1 MANFTVTASGGFVA
15 PNGTP
20 WTMRGLNA
28 GVQDALQGFGNVLKD
43 YPGLTAIRLNC
54 DSGNDSAASIAQVV
68 QEYTAAGVV
77 VEIEDH
83 SGNGDNVAWY
93 QQMATMFKGN
103 PLVFLETPN
112 EPSAD
117 AATTAQ
123 NQIGII
129 NAIRAAGFAN
139 PIGLQPVG
147 GYDQSNIPTVTAAV
161 GTAGL
166 FATPHIY
173 YGVND
178 PNGAGQYVQSEIQ
191 GALQKGLFPSI
202 DEFGNALDGFTA
214 DPQGMTVISS
224 VLAANE
230 AGQAGAV
237 FWAMDNGNH
246 PDGADSAFLN
256 PAGTQLTPVGVDIQ
270 PWLSQKT
277 GTLTGGGTT
286 PPVTTPPVTTPPVTT
301 TNPVLIKP
309 GVGSFKDTAGN
320 VYTVAANGDADE
332 NGNLMNGGTA
342 TGALELAKGIIYGQ
356 DFASGTWYTWNQSTL
371 DAGGLGSAR
380 HYRHPARHN
389 AARHHAARDD
399 PARHDDQSCADQAGR
414 WLVQGYRRQRLYG
427 RREWRCR
434 RERQSDERRH
444 RHRRAGTRQ
453 GDYLRPGLCQQDLVH
468 LEPTTWTQAA
478 SAPPAITVT
487 PPVTTPPV
495 TTPPVTTIN
504 PVKITPGVGSFK
516 DTAGNVY
523 TVSTTGNADEN
534 GNLMNGGTATG
545 AMELAKGV
553 IYGQD
558 SATGTWYTWNQT
570 TWTQAASAPPA
581 PPAVSETGNHGSLTE
596 LLSQTG
602 SYTVGGD
609 TFVLTAG
616 NAASVTLGTGTSQIK
631 FIGASS
637 ITLTGGSG
645 QSTVTA
651 DAGTNKFV
659 AGTGTLDVTGGGG
672 KDAYVFHANGGL
684 LKLED
689 FSIAKGDTLTVDK
702 TLQGAMHQASDGQGG
717 TMITFGAGAT
727 HGVDIHGLATMP
739 TTSVHWA

>member
-1 MANFTVTASGGFVA
+1 MATSNFTVTASGGFVA

-68 QEYTAAGVV
+68 QEYTAAGIV
-77 VEIEDH
+77 VEVEDH

-129 NAIRAAGFAN
+129 KAIRAAGFAN

-270 PWLSQKT
+270 RWLSQKT
-277 GTLTGGGTT
+277 GTLTGCGTT
-286 PPVTTPPVTTPPVTT
+286 SPVTPPPVTTPPVTT

-332 NGNLMNGGTA
+332 NGNLMNGGTG
-342 TGALELAKGIIYGQ
+342 TGALELA
-356 DFASGTWYTWNQSTL
+356 N
-371 DAGGLGSAR
+371 
-380 HYRHPARHN
+380 
-389 AARHHAARDD
+389 
-399 PARHDDQSCADQAGR
+399 
-414 WLVQGYRRQRLYG
+414 
-427 RREWRCR
+427 
-434 RERQSDERRH
+434 
-444 RHRRAGTRQ
+444 
-453 GDYLRPGLCQQDLVH
+453 
-468 LEPTTWTQAA
+468 
-478 SAPPAITVT
+478 
-487 PPVTTPPV
+487 
-495 TTPPVTTIN
+495 
-504 PVKITPGVGSFK
+504 
-516 DTAGNVY
+516 
-523 TVSTTGNADEN
+523 
-534 GNLMNGGTATG
+534 
-545 AMELAKGV
+545 GV

-558 SATGTWYTWNQT
+558 AAGKTWYTWNQT
-570 TWTQAASAPPA
+570 TWTQATSAPPA
-581 PPAVSETGNHGSLTE
+581 AVSVSTGGETTTPPVVTNPAPVTTG
-596 LLSQTG
+596 TG
-602 SYTVGGD
+602 S
-609 TFVLTAG
+609 
-616 NAASVTLGTGTSQIK
+616 
-631 FIGASS
+631 
-637 ITLTGGSG
+637 
-645 QSTVTA
+645 
-651 DAGTNKFV
+651 
-659 AGTGTLDVTGGGG
+659 
-672 KDAYVFHANGGL
+672 
-684 LKLED
+684 
-689 FSIAKGDTLTVDK
+689 DTLV
-702 TLQGAMHQASDGQGG
+702 LS
-717 TMITFGAGAT
+717 I
-727 HGVDIHGLATMP
+727 
-739 TTSVHWA
+739 